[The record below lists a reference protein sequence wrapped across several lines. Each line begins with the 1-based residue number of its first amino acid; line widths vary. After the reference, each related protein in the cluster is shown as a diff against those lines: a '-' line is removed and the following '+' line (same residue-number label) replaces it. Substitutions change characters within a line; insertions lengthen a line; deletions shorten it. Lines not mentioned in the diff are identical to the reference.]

1 MRLLILQL
9 SSCVVSKQDV
19 QFKDV
24 PTNTK
29 SVLILTTFK
38 ASLIFL
44 FFCIPI
50 QTFSAFEIEGDSIS
64 RDDGSVITY
73 CLDASLPKQENV
85 LLVILHGSDC
95 NSVTKVAS
103 IENELRKSW
112 PGSDL
117 LTIEKYGLGSGLPY
131 SSDGERP
138 DCPKEYLLNDTPE
151 QRANDVVSVL
161 GHLKQHHKY
170 KHIVVLGGSEGGLI
184 SNLVASRV
192 NYLSASI
199 SFNGGGRWFLND
211 VIHSIRSQTKSPVNA
226 DEEVQGFKQFA
237 KQILSGKPF
246 DLDMSNHG
254 YAWWHNALTIDQ
266 EDVAL
271 KIDSP
276 VLLIQALLDTS
287 VSPSHAAAMAKN
299 LESFGKSNLVY
310 KEYDNLDHSLNDGF
324 GEPQMS
330 LVVKDIETWLKG
342 ILK

>member
-1 MRLLILQL
+1 MNFANLGLVQIYLQL
-9 SSCVVSKQDV
+9 RNTVSVADYRIRQMGNDLTA
-19 QFKDV
+19 Q
-24 PTNTK
+24 K
-29 SVLILTTFK
+29 STCSTIL
-38 ASLIFL
+38 
-44 FFCIPI
+44 
-50 QTFSAFEIEGDSIS
+50 
-64 RDDGSVITY
+64 
-73 CLDASLPKQENV
+73 
-85 LLVILHGSDC
+85 
-95 NSVTKVAS
+95 
-103 IENELRKSW
+103 
-112 PGSDL
+112 
-117 LTIEKYGLGSGLPY
+117 
-131 SSDGERP
+131 
-138 DCPKEYLLNDTPE
+138 PE

-192 NYLSASI
+192 DYLSASV

-299 LESFGKSNLVY
+299 LESFGK
-310 KEYDNLDHSLNDGF
+310 E
-324 GEPQMS
+324 
-330 LVVKDIETWLKG
+330 
-342 ILK
+342 